1 MALLQNLIYQY
12 NASFGVLRLIA
23 SCSCVQL
30 GVGDPAI
37 VLLKQ
42 ETSLDKDQKFPGRM
56 QQILWGW
63 VVMERKPHISFLE
76 HMLLKIFFIEI
87 SIA

>member
-1 MALLQNLIYQY
+1 M
-12 NASFGVLRLIA
+12 
-23 SCSCVQL
+23 QL

-56 QQILWGW
+56 QKILWGW
-63 VVMERKPHISFLE
+63 VVMEQKPHISFFKAYVFKNIL
-76 HMLLKIFFIEI
+76 HRNIYSLNPLYMYILFSLLF
-87 SIA
+87 